1 MTILLAAIDTGSLS
15 AASRKLRIPLAT
27 VSRRISEL
35 EVHLNVRLLVRGN
48 RTLAVT
54 EAGHA
59 YIASCRRI
67 LEEIA
72 EVERT
77 ASGEYHA
84 PQGELIISVPPVM
97 GRIHILPVIV
107 EFQRAHP
114 QIRMQVQLTDRFVN
128 LLEERIDLAI
138 RIGEL
143 SNSSLISTRIGL
155 LREVVCASPAYLKK
169 HGVPTKPE
177 DLLSHDCVTYEGYA
191 TRNQWAFQ
199 SKGAAQTLQVPSRLV
214 VNSVEAAMVAA
225 VDGAGIA
232 RVASY
237 QIDDAQI
244 PRKLVTLLEAFE
256 PLPVPVSLS
265 QGQIPLKLRAFL
277 DFAIPRLR
285 KRFGYAHA

>member
-1 MTILLAAIDTGSLS
+1 
-15 AASRKLRIPLAT
+15 
-27 VSRRISEL
+27 
-35 EVHLNVRLLVRGN
+35 
-48 RTLAVT
+48 
-54 EAGHA
+54 
-59 YIASCRRI
+59 
-67 LEEIA
+67 
-72 EVERT
+72 
-77 ASGEYHA
+77 
-84 PQGELIISVPPVM
+84 M

-107 EFQRAHP
+107 EFQRAYP

-143 SNSSLISTRIGL
+143 SNSSLIGTRIGL

-169 HGVPTKPE
+169 HGVPKKPE
-177 DLLSHDCVTYEGYA
+177 DLQSHDCVTYEGYA
-191 TRNQWAFQ
+191 TGNQWAFQ
-199 SKGAAQTLQVPSRLV
+199 SKGTAQTLQVPSRLV

-237 QIDDAQI
+237 QIDNAQI
-244 PRKLVTLLEAFE
+244 PCKLVTLLEAFE
-256 PLPVPVSLS
+256 PLPVPVSLIYVS

-285 KRFGYAHA
+285 KRLGYAHA